1 MKKIIRLTE
10 SDLHRI
16 VKKSVNK
23 IIKEWGEYVPD
34 PSDFLDQDP
43 YYQNYFDE
51 DGVEYD
57 FEGNPIEDDEFD
69 DERYYNEKYGDPN
82 DNGL

>member
-10 SDLHRI
+10 SDLRKI
-16 VKKSVNK
+16 VKESASRV
-23 IIKEWGEYVPD
+23 IKEWLDYVPD

-43 YYQNYFDE
+43 YYDNYFDE

-57 FEGNPIEDDEFD
+57 YEGNPIEDDEFD
-69 DERYYNEKYGDPN
+69 PDEYYERHYGGKLN
-82 DNGL
+82 Y

>member
-16 VKKSVNK
+16 VKESAQR
-23 IIKEWGEYVPD
+23 IIKEWLDYVPD

-43 YYQNYFDE
+43 YYDNYFDE

-57 FEGNPIEDDEFD
+57 YEGNPIPGQDEPDDFD
-69 DERYYNEKYGDPN
+69 EKYYGY
-82 DNGL
+82 

>member
-10 SDLHRI
+10 SDLRKI
-16 VKKSVNK
+16 VKESASRV
-23 IIKEWGEYVPD
+23 IKEWLDYVPD

-43 YYQNYFDE
+43 YYDNYFDE

-57 FEGNPIEDDEFD
+57 SEGNPIEDDEFD
-69 DERYYNEKYGDPN
+69 PDEYYERHYGGKLN
-82 DNGL
+82 N

>member
-10 SDLHRI
+10 SDLRQI
-16 VKKSVNK
+16 VKESVER
-23 IIKEWGEYVPD
+23 IIKEGVPD

-43 YYQNYFDE
+43 YYDNYFDE

-57 FEGNPIEDDEFD
+57 YEGNPIEDNEFD
-69 DERYYNEKYGDPN
+69 PERYYKI
-82 DNGL
+82 

>member
-10 SDLHRI
+10 SDLHKI
-16 VKKSVNK
+16 VKESVQR
-23 IIKEWGEYVPD
+23 ILKEGVPD

-43 YYQNYFDE
+43 FYANYFDE

-57 FEGNPIEDDEFD
+57 FEGNPIEEPEFD
-69 DERYYNEKYGDPN
+69 PDEYYERHHGGKLNY
-82 DNGL
+82 